1 MYSKVASTAIKL
13 TLRWTRHN
21 TGNFRNHT
29 GQVGSGNLVFTCG
42 RGQGKP
48 FSKLHLKEMNNVS
61 VCTQSC
67 LTLCDPMDCQAP
79 LSMEF
84 SRQEYWSG
92 LSFPSPRDLPN
103 PGSEPGSPALRAD
116 SLSTEPPEGLF
127 YISTSPTHEG
137 STLMTTVPSKG
148 SIS

>member
-92 LSFPSPRDLPN
+92 LSFPSPRDLPDL
-103 PGSEPGSPALRAD
+103 GIELVSLVCPALAGGFFTSRAIGKAH
-116 SLSTEPPEGLF
+116 L
-127 YISTSPTHEG
+127 
-137 STLMTTVPSKG
+137 
-148 SIS
+148 